1 MNVKSVE
8 KLEKSQ
14 VAVTVEVTAEEFE
27 AAVQKAYLK
36 MRNKISV
43 PGFRPGKAPR
53 KMIEKLYGEGVFYS
67 DAVDAALPEAY
78 TQAIG
83 SSGLDVVGYP
93 EVEIVDDQIGKDG
106 FTFKATVAV
115 YPEVELGQ
123 YKGVSAVK
131 EEVKVTADD
140 VKERLNQMAER
151 EARLVSVDRK
161 VKKGDTAVIDFE
173 GFDNGVAFEGGKG
186 EDYPLTIGS
195 DAFIPGFEDQL
206 IGAEK
211 GAEVEVKVQ
220 FPAEYHAEDL
230 AGKPA
235 VFKVTVKEIKAKELP
250 ALDDDF
256 AQDVSEFNTLEE
268 YKADVRK
275 KLEEKKEAAAKEAK
289 EEAAIAKAIENAQ
302 MDIPEAMIDTQTR
315 QMMDEFASRL
325 QQQGLALQQY
335 YQFTGMDNDK
345 LAEQMKPNALKRIQ
359 TRLVLEAV
367 VKAEDIKATE
377 EEYKAEVEKLAKMYQ
392 METEKL
398 EQLIGEAEAETMKE
412 DIAVQKAADLI
423 RDTAKEV

>member
-1 MNVKSVE
+1 M
-8 KLEKSQ
+8 
-14 VAVTVEVTAEEFE
+14 T
-27 AAVQKAYLK
+27 
-36 MRNKISV
+36 
-43 PGFRPGKAPR
+43 
-53 KMIEKLYGEGVFYS
+53 
-67 DAVDAALPEAY
+67 ALP
-78 TQAIG
+78 
-83 SSGLDVVGYP
+83 
-93 EVEIVDDQIGKDG
+93 
-106 FTFKATVAV
+106 
-115 YPEVELGQ
+115 
-123 YKGVSAVK
+123 
-131 EEVKVTADD
+131 
-140 VKERLNQMAER
+140 
-151 EARLVSVDRK
+151 
-161 VKKGDTAVIDFE
+161 
-173 GFDNGVAFEGGKG
+173 FEGGKG

-289 EEAAIAKAIENAQ
+289 EEAAIAKAVENAQ

-377 EEYKAEVEKLAKMYQ
+377 EEYKAEVEKMAKMYQ